1 MPDCRL
7 IRPGLWVVESSVEG
21 FDVRG
26 AVVVGTEGAVVFD
39 TLARPRDM
47 VGVAELLPD
56 LPLNVVYSHGDWD
69 HIWGTGG
76 LGQPTGEIL
85 AHGRCLSRFLTEIP
99 GTLQEKRAEAPED
112 FRDVELIPP
121 TRTFQERETLDLGN
135 LALEL
140 RTLPGHTADSIVG
153 YLPQWNVLLA
163 GDSVETPL
171 PYLNEDSALDRWI
184 RELELWS
191 KTMKSRSV
199 QGDPPLV
206 IPSHGS
212 LGDTGLLEKTRA
224 YLLALLEGREPE
236 ISHPLSPFYG
246 ETHAQNRIIA
256 RRWSGASRGDSSSL
270 NRTS

>member
-26 AVVVGTEGAVVFD
+26 VVVAGRERAVVFD

-47 VGVAELLPD
+47 VGVAELLPG

-69 HIWGTGG
+69 HVWGTAG
-76 LGQPTGEIL
+76 LGRPPGEIL
-85 AHGRCLSRFLTEIP
+85 AQERCLSRFLTEIP
-99 GTLQEKRAEAPED
+99 ETLQEKRGGATED

-121 TRTFQERETLDLGN
+121 TRTFQEAEVLDLGD

-140 RTLPGHTADSIVG
+140 RTLPGHTPDSIVG

-171 PYLNEDSALDRWI
+171 PYFNENSALDRWI
-184 RELELWS
+184 KELELWS
-191 KTMKSRSV
+191 ETMEIGNL

-206 IPSHGS
+206 IPSHGL
-212 LGDTGLLEKTRA
+212 LGDTGLLENTRS
-224 YLLALLEGREPE
+224 YLLALLEDREPE
-236 ISHPLSPFYG
+236 IPHPLSPFYR
-246 ETHAQNRIIA
+246 ETHAQNRILA
-256 RRWSGASRGDSSSL
+256 RRWSEASR
-270 NRTS
+270 